1 VPSSAGDAELVAL
14 CRDGDESAWAELVE
28 RFSQYVY
35 AIAKRGLRLS
45 EADAE
50 DVFQE
55 VFARLFERLDDL
67 RDDTAVRPYI
77 AQVTRRVALDR
88 HRAMAKVEPRENPPE
103 PAPLN
108 GDLLERLDEAMEVR
122 EALAMLPERCQEIL
136 DRFFVR
142 DESYLMIAEALT
154 FRPAPSRVGS
164 LAAWEDFVERD
175 GAEDCTGLTTAPV
188 SAPMVHCRCPQL
200 LRLARIDLDGS
211 AGSSVLD

>member
-28 RFSQYVY
+28 RFSHYVY

-88 HRAMAKVEPRENPPE
+88 HRAMAKVEPHENPPE

-142 DESYLMIAEALT
+142 DESYLMIAEALDIPPGT
-154 FRPAPSRVGS
+154 VASRISRCLARLRREMEERTTRTPASLSGQRAAGS
-164 LAAWEDFVERD
+164 LPRHS
-175 GAEDCTGLTTAPV
+175 T
-188 SAPMVHCRCPQL
+188 SMR
-200 LRLARIDLDGS
+200 
-211 AGSSVLD
+211 